1 LLSAKHKRTIRQ
13 IIPFG
18 IIWFVFGIVYSL
30 VVKGILGNITYY
42 PSTGN
47 PYDFISSAT
56 VTGVFAL
63 IMGLMMGAIEVYFLH
78 KLFIKKLFW
87 KKMVI
92 KTIIY
97 IVAIVL
103 FLLFLADISNSII
116 LKLSVIDPAVIH
128 TVLLFVKNFS
138 FWSLDIFIGTL
149 ICMSL
154 LFAEMSDY
162 IGQGV
167 LRNFFTGMYHTPIE
181 EKRIFMFL
189 DMKSSTTIAEKLGHV
204 NYFKLLNLYY
214 EDMTEA
220 ILQSAGEIY
229 QYVGDEIIVSW
240 GLKQGLRDRNCL
252 RLFFSI
258 KEKLEKQ
265 SVKYIKAFGLVP
277 SFKAGLHC
285 GNVATGQ
292 IGVIKKDIVFT
303 GDVLNTTA
311 RIESLCNEYDVDILL
326 SDELFAQLKI
336 KKEYHIKEIGVCTL
350 RGKDEKVKLFTVWK

>member
-1 LLSAKHKRTIRQ
+1 MLSAKHKRTIRL

-18 IIWFVFGIVYSL
+18 IIWLVFGIVYSL
-30 VVKGILGNITYY
+30 VVKGLLGNINYY

-47 PYDFISSAT
+47 PYDFTSSIMAT
-56 VTGVFAL
+56 SVFAL
-63 IMGLMMGAIEVYFLH
+63 IMGLLMGAIEVYFLH

-87 KKMVI
+87 KKMAM

-97 IVAIVL
+97 IVAIVI
-103 FLLFLADISNSII
+103 FLLFLTDISNSII

-128 TVLLFVKNFS
+128 AVLLFVKNFS
-138 FWSLDIFIGTL
+138 FWSLIIFIGTL

-154 LFAEMSDY
+154 LFAEMSDH

-181 EKRIFMFL
+181 EQRIFMFL

-240 GLKQGLRDRNCL
+240 SLKHGLRNNNCL

-265 SVKYIKAFGLVP
+265 SVKYIKIFGLAP

-285 GNVATGQ
+285 GNVTTGQ
-292 IGVIKKDIVFT
+292 IGVVKKDIIFT

-336 KKEYHIKEIGVCTL
+336 KTEYHIKEIGVCTL

>member
-1 LLSAKHKRTIRQ
+1 VLSAKHKRTIRK

-18 IIWFVFGIVYSL
+18 VTWFVSGIVYSL
-30 VVKGILGNITYY
+30 VAKGILGNINYY

-47 PYDFISSAT
+47 PYDFSSSIV
-56 VTGVFAL
+56 VTSAAAL
-63 IMGLMMGAIEVYFLH
+63 FMGLTMGAIEVSFLH
-78 KLFIKKLFW
+78 KLFWKKLFW
-87 KKMVI
+87 KKMVL
-92 KTIIY
+92 KTTIY
-97 IVAIVL
+97 IVAIIF
-103 FLLFLADISNSII
+103 FLVSLADISNSIV
-116 LKLSVIDPAVIH
+116 LKLSVIDPAVIK
-128 TVLLFVKNFS
+128 TVLHFANNFS
-138 FWSLDIFIGTL
+138 FWSLIIFIGPI

-154 LFAEMSDY
+154 LFSEISDH

-167 LRNFFTGMYHTPIE
+167 LSNFFTGTYHTSIAE
-181 EKRIFMFL
+181 ERIFMFL
-189 DMKSSTTIAEKLGHV
+189 DMKSSTTIAEKLVHV

-214 EDMTEA
+214 ADMTEA
-220 ILQSAGEIY
+220 ILLSAGEIY

-240 GLKQGLRDRNCL
+240 SLKNGLRNNNCL

-258 KEKLEKQ
+258 KEKFERH
-265 SVKYIKAFGLVP
+265 SAKYIKNFGLVP

-285 GNVATGQ
+285 GNVTTGE
-292 IGVIKKDIVFT
+292 IGVVKKDIIFT

-311 RIESLCNEYDVDILL
+311 RIESLCNEYDVDILI